1 MKTTAG
7 LKRGCKSTQE
17 AAMNSSK
24 LVKFKLRDKCDAP
37 RWKRKERLITLA
49 ALPYRYRGTHAVS
62 KMEAMHFWN
71 KLFVPVYLYTPRTK
85 YYGLLVKWRRKC
97 NLHNGFNE
105 CLHNVSNRSCDILTS
120 NTEFTDWN
128 KRELNK
134 KRTLYH
140 CETLTLHG
148 EDLLVVGFP
157 DTLYTSYQCNY
168 QAVRIIY
175 ASFLFKP
182 KSFIANSES
191 RADS

>member
-1 MKTTAG
+1 MV
-7 LKRGCKSTQE
+7 
-17 AAMNSSK
+17 
-24 LVKFKLRDKCDAP
+24 LV
-37 RWKRKERLITLA
+37 
-49 ALPYRYRGTHAVS
+49 
-62 KMEAMHFWN
+62 N
-71 KLFVPVYLYTPRTK
+71 K
-85 YYGLLVKWRRKC
+85 
-97 NLHNGFNE
+97 

-128 KRELNK
+128 KRDLNK